1 MLVSKLQNPGVSTPQ
16 RDHRLFCKAVKGKS
30 IGESRDV
37 ECVDTAPTIVSK
49 GGKGILTS
57 SCAVRVRCAIDSRLS
72 YGRKHTAELFITKPA
87 GIVPRT

>member
-1 MLVSKLQNPGVSTPQ
+1 MYQRHNGPQAILQGSE
-16 RDHRLFCKAVKGKS
+16 RKS
-30 IGESRDV
+30 IGKSRDV

-57 SCAVRVRCAIDSRLS
+57 SCAVRVRCAIGSRLI
-72 YGRKHTAELFITKPA
+72 YVRKHTAELFITKPA